1 LTLPRNYPH
10 PLAWVWAWTGL
21 VLRSLTRPRP
31 VFTPAAPT
39 TPTTP
44 LEEPPPIPIPPR
56 PIQIRWRIEPAT
68 GTLDEPPALLGVV
81 HPVPDPEEFSVQLT
95 ADQQVS
101 LSISGEDRYGNP
113 VDITGDTVWTSSDPG
128 IVTVTQAPFN
138 PAAATA
144 TAVGPIGTAA
154 ITVTNDYDADGTPD
168 FQGSIAI
175 DVVAGTI
182 AEIGI
187 TEGAVSDKPI
197 TGDSVSDKDT
207 GE

>member
-31 VFTPAAPT
+31 AFTPATQP
-39 TPTTP
+39 PVEP
-44 LEEPPPIPIPPR
+44 LDEPPPIPDPPR

-68 GTLDEPPALLGVV
+68 GTLDEPAPALLGVV
-81 HPVPDPEEFSVQLT
+81 HPVPDPEEFPVQLT

-113 VDITGDTVWTSSDPG
+113 VDITGDTVWTSSDPS

-138 PAAATA
+138 PAAASA
-144 TAVGPIGTAA
+144 SAVGPIGTAA

-197 TGDSVSDKDT
+197 TGDSDKDS
-207 GE
+207 E